1 MKIQPEN
8 NNKPTAA
15 KEETQVVRVSKRGK
29 KVEIIEPQ
37 LSVGQYISKIFEESC
52 LEEYQR
58 QYEGGGILKQL
69 LAIEK
74 SLKEYIE
81 QRKAKVAP
89 QYDRD
94 SKTPNPRPDISEA
107 RRRKEEHLKKL
118 ELQRQALSEELNQ
131 EYEKKSRT
139 RAPNS
144 KTFIPK
150 KEAPPKVD
158 LKDKERERYNK
169 YFRDATT

>member
-8 NNKPTAA
+8 HKLPAA
-15 KEETQVVRVSKRGK
+15 KEEKPVVRVSKRGK

-37 LSVGQYISKIFEESC
+37 LSVGQYINKIFRESS
-52 LEEYQR
+52 LDEYQR

-74 SLKEYIE
+74 SLKDYIDFKKMNE
-81 QRKAKVAP
+81 AARK
-89 QYDRD
+89 DWD
-94 SKTPNPRPDISEA
+94 FKTPNPRPDISEA
-107 RRRKEEHLKKL
+107 RRRKEEQLKKL
-118 ELQRQALSEELNQ
+118 ELQRQALSQELNQ
-131 EYEKKSRT
+131 DYERKARG

-169 YFRDATT
+169 YFKDATS